1 MRDRSFGPTVLG
13 GLATAALTAVA
24 AAQDWGEATGDNA
37 GVAATGRADAAE
49 TAPLALALALVAL
62 ASWGVLLVLRGR
74 ARRVVAVV
82 GVLAAAGVVTAVVL
96 AYGDVDAAAVEA
108 ARAAG
113 ATSDV
118 FATSFTAWYWTALVA
133 GVLSLAALVV
143 AVLRAPG
150 WPAMGSR
157 YDNPA
162 ARDAAAT
169 PRTDEDL
176 WKALDEGRDP
186 TA

>member
-1 MRDRSFGPTVLG
+1 V
-13 GLATAALTAVA
+13 ATAALTAVA
-24 AAQDWGEATGDNA
+24 AAQDWGTASGDNA
-37 GVAATGRADAAE
+37 GVAVTGRAEGAA

-74 ARRVVAVV
+74 MRRVVALV
-82 GVLAAAGVVTAVVL
+82 GVLAAAGVVAATVL
-96 AYGDVDAAAVEA
+96 AYGDVETAAIEA
-108 ARAAG
+108 ASAAG
-113 ATSDV
+113 ATSEV
-118 FATSFTAWYWTALVA
+118 FETSFTGWYWTTLVA
-133 GVLSLAALVV
+133 GAVSLAALVV

-162 ARDAAAT
+162 ARDEPAA

>member
-1 MRDRSFGPTVLG
+1 MKDPWFARAVLG
-13 GLATAALTAVA
+13 GLAAAALTAVA
-24 AAQDWGEATGDNA
+24 AAQPWAEASGDNA
-37 GVAATGRADAAE
+37 GVAVTAAADGAE

-62 ASWGVLLVLRGR
+62 AAWGVLLVVRGR
-74 ARRVVAVV
+74 LRRVVAVL
-82 GVLAAAGVVTAVVL
+82 GALAAAGVV
-96 AYGDVDAAAVEA
+96 AAAVTAFGVAQDDAVA
-108 ARAAG
+108 AVQAAG

-118 FATSFTAWYWTALVA
+118 FRSSLTGWYWTAAVA
-133 GVLSLAALVV
+133 AVLSLAALVV
-143 AVLRAPG
+143 AVVRVPR

-162 ARDAAAT
+162 AARDAAPA
-169 PRTDEDL
+169 TDEDL